1 EDHGKEIVEKL
12 FEIIDQLVEQADG
25 FLQAGAI
32 QNAKNWGKLL
42 QLQLQLLSDIPDQIK
57 TKKE

>member
-1 EDHGKEIVEKL
+1 MKVSEDHGKEIVEKL

-25 FLQAGAI
+25 FLQAGE
-32 QNAKNWGKLL
+32 LL